1 MVKKPVTLGIVGA
14 RRGSSFARTALG
26 GLDGRVRLTSVC
38 DIDAGVLAQWRREHP
53 GLVYYQSYEQFL
65 AQANVDA
72 VVLSTPLQLH
82 APQAL
87 QALAAGK
94 HVLSEVI
101 AATTLDECWALIAAV
116 QQSGLKY
123 MFAENSCYRRENML
137 VLNMVKHGL
146 FGEII
151 CAEGGYIHDCTHLM
165 YFPIGDYGQDRAG
178 EPTWRGRILQQYNG
192 SWYPTHSLG
201 PVAQWLGINRHDR
214 LLTTTT
220 YMSHGPVMPEYVRQ
234 RFGAEHPDAHPEAFA
249 AGCRAMTLIKC
260 ASGALITIIVD
271 TTSPRPHNM
280 VHYVLQGTGGSYLS
294 RRFTGDDDVLWLRER
309 VAPGLAPPKPH
320 RIVQGRGQ
328 SDAESYRPLD
338 EFAAEFD
345 HPLWQEHEARAARTG
360 HGGGDYFVLSE
371 FIESIRNDTPPP
383 IDVVDGVTWSSIFP
397 LSLESVRR
405 GGAPVAVPDFREPR
419 S

>member
-1 MVKKPVTLGIVGA
+1 MVQKPVTLGIVGA

-26 GLDGRVRLTSVC
+26 GLDGRVRLTTVC

-53 GLVYYQSYEQFL
+53 ELAYYQSYEQFL

-116 QQSGLKY
+116 QRSGLKY

-137 VLNMVKHGL
+137 VLNMVEQGL

-214 LLTTTT
+214 LVTTTT
-220 YMSHGPVMPEYVRQ
+220 WMSHGPVMPEYVRQ
-234 RFGAEHPDAHPEAFA
+234 RFGPEHPDAHPEAFV

-294 RRFTGDDDVLWLRER
+294 RRFTDDDDVLWLRNRSRRRR
-309 VAPGLAPPKPH
+309 VLP
-320 RIVQGRGQ
+320 
-328 SDAESYRPLD
+328 
-338 EFAAEFD
+338 
-345 HPLWQEHEARAARTG
+345 AAR
-360 HGGGDYFVLSE
+360 
-371 FIESIRNDTPPP
+371 R
-383 IDVVDGVTWSSIFP
+383 
-397 LSLESVRR
+397 VRR
-405 GGAPVAVPDFREPR
+405 GVRPSPVAGARGARRPDRPR
-419 S
+419 RRGLLCALGIHRVRPQRHAATD

>member
-1 MVKKPVTLGIVGA
+1 MKPVTLGIVGA
-14 RRGSSFARTALG
+14 RRGSSFARTALD

-53 GLVYYQSYEQFL
+53 ELAYYQSYEQFL

-87 QALAAGK
+87 QALQAGK

-137 VLNMVKHGL
+137 VLNMVEQGL
-146 FGEII
+146 FGETI

-214 LLTTTT
+214 LVTTTT
-220 YMSHGPVMPEYVRQ
+220 YMSHGPVMPEYVRE

-280 VHYVLQGTGGSYLS
+280 VHYVPARH
-294 RRFTGDDDVLWLRER
+294 RRLLPVAALHRRRRRAVAARAVGRRVLPARSTSSPPSTTIPCGR
-309 VAPGLAPPKPH
+309 STRRAPPGPATAAGTTSCSRNSSSPSATTRHH
-320 RIVQGRGQ
+320 RLM
-328 SDAESYRPLD
+328 SWTA
-338 EFAAEFD
+338 
-345 HPLWQEHEARAARTG
+345 
-360 HGGGDYFVLSE
+360 
-371 FIESIRNDTPPP
+371 
-383 IDVVDGVTWSSIFP
+383 
-397 LSLESVRR
+397 
-405 GGAPVAVPDFREPR
+405 
-419 S
+419 

>member
-1 MVKKPVTLGIVGA
+1 MKPVTLGIVGA
-14 RRGSSFARTALG
+14 RRGSSFARTALD

-53 GLVYYQSYEQFL
+53 ELAYYQSYEQFL

-116 QQSGLKY
+116 QRSGLKY

-137 VLNMVKHGL
+137 VLNMVEQGL

-214 LLTTTT
+214 LVTTTT
-220 YMSHGPVMPEYVRQ
+220 WMSHGPVMPEYVRQ
-234 RFGAEHPDAHPEAFA
+234 RFGPEHPDAHPEAFV

-397 LSLESVRR
+397 LSMESVRQ
-405 GGAPVAVPDFREPR
+405 GGVPVPVPDFREPR
-419 S
+419 P